1 MSLSF
6 WLTSTHH
13 MLNGGQISSY
23 SVVNVLVDQ
32 FLKTSP
38 TAQLLVFYHVLYSCE
53 PFLQITDKNSH
64 FFITAL
70 AECKFI
76 KYTASSEV
84 DVEPNKIEVI
94 AVLTGRFPDKPALL
108 LESNREIGDT
118 QSVTTLKKHFDQC
131 VDHCANIESRLEA
144 LQRNGD
150 RAAYVPF
157 LSQPQWVDTICNMS
171 PKTIVILSDIDGSI
185 RDFNEMQSTVLH
197 RSNVLVV
204 EDRYGPMVKLDPGMF
219 FDLQSSKIPRNP
231 NAASAQ
237 PRSYSNPED
246 RYRLLVELI
255 NQNLSIKEIAARM
268 NLSAP
273 SIYLMR
279 SEHRDQLDKDTTKG
293 MRAMRFHKKDR

>member
-1 MSLSF
+1 M
-6 WLTSTHH
+6 
-13 MLNGGQISSY
+13 
-23 SVVNVLVDQ
+23 
-32 FLKTSP
+32 
-38 TAQLLVFYHVLYSCE
+38 
-53 PFLQITDKNSH
+53 
-64 FFITAL
+64 
-70 AECKFI
+70 
-76 KYTASSEV
+76 
-84 DVEPNKIEVI
+84 EPNKIEVI

-131 VDHCANIESRLEA
+131 VDQCANIESRLQE

-150 RAAYVPF
+150 RATFVPF

-185 RDFNEMQSTVLH
+185 RDFNEMQSIVLH

-204 EDRYGPMVKLDPGMF
+204 EERYSPMVKLDPEMF
-219 FDLQSSKIPRNP
+219 FELQSSKIPRNP

-246 RYRLLVELI
+246 RYRQLVELI
-255 NQNLSIKEIAARM
+255 NQNLSINEIAARM

-279 SEHRDQLDKDTTKG
+279 TQYKERLKVDTAPL